1 MMPPETG
8 PRVRGAG
15 GVEIATYRLGGD
27 GPPVMLLHAT
37 GFHGRGWLPLAPALT
52 DHFSVWSID
61 QRGHGASGKAPNGRY
76 DDWSVFVDDLFAVFE
91 ALGLDGWRGFGH
103 SMGGAISLLAEQ
115 RQPGT
120 FTHLCC
126 YEPVV
131 FPPILATD
139 GFGEGNSMSQLA
151 RKRRPAFS
159 SREEARDN
167 YAAKPPMNG
176 FDPVALDVYVTYGF
190 VDDPLGG
197 VTLACARDDEAS
209 VYEGAPRSGA
219 WDRLGDVRPPVA
231 VLGGGNPHDPV
242 SLMIDDVARR
252 LPRGGSKRLDGLTHF
267 GPFEDPLRVGRVAAE
282 ALGAGGG
289 GRSTMAVAPAV

>member
-1 MMPPETG
+1 
-8 PRVRGAG
+8 
-15 GVEIATYRLGGD
+15 
-27 GPPVMLLHAT
+27 MLLHAT

-76 DDWSVFVDDLFAVFE
+76 DDWSVFVDDLFAVFD